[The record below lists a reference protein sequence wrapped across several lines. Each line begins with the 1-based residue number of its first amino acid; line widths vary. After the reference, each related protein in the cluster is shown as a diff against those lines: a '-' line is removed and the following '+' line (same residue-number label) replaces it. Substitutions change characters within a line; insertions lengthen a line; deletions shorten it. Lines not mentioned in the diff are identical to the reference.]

1 MLEVVIR
8 RVRPDRVDELR
19 RWMAELEA
27 RRDEVLESFQQVGTR
42 QEKAL
47 LITEGSE
54 PLLVY
59 VMDADDPDAANVAY
73 QASSLPID
81 IDHRRVMSEVLQ
93 GPASFEVLYKL
104 P

>member
-1 MLEVVIR
+1 MGAIYAALHG
-8 RVRPDRVDELR
+8 VDHEPTFCGGL
-19 RWMAELEA
+19 AYTSS
-27 RRDEVLESFQQVGTR
+27 EVLLWVEGLFGGFVLYEFDTHQQ
-42 QEKAL
+42 A
-47 LITEGSE
+47 
-54 PLLVY
+54 
-59 VMDADDPDAANVAY
+59 DAANVAY